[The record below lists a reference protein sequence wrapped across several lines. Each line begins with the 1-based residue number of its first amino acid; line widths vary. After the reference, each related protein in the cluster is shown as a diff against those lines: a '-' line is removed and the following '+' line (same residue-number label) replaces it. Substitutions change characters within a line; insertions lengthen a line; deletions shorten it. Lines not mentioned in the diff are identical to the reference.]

1 MNKIKLW
8 VPTDQQIIEAQTN
21 HMWLDHSVANSLHT
35 CPKFAMLRYING
47 MVMEG
52 TGRAM
57 SLEAG
62 SAMHRAFAAHRLWWI
77 YRQSHDQT
85 GLITD
90 QMGERIFGDGT
101 DEGMWPDLWSKIN
114 GPVEQFCLH
123 ALYTSGFYDD
133 DKDKVRT
140 LSNLEES
147 LLYYL
152 QQIDLDECETLD
164 VEVSLPFGIEWD
176 TGERLIY
183 LGRADALE
191 RVGDQIRIADYKTST
206 SASARGWEH
215 QWHTS
220 HQLTGYMIG
229 ASMMLGEPVRR
240 GRVLG
245 LTPKLP
251 AKPMGNNFRD
261 IPTSRND
268 MQIEAFFQW
277 VLDAWRKVL
286 RFRDQPFQA
295 TMYTNSCFNFFT
307 PCMFI
312 PVCTADETP
321 ISWDGFEHQPW
332 HPTHGDL

>member
-1 MNKIKLW
+1 MNEIKLW
-8 VPTDQQIIEAQTN
+8 LPTDQEIIEAQTN

-35 CPKFAMLRYING
+35 CPKYAMLRYING

-62 SAMHRAFAAHRLWWI
+62 SAMHRAFAMHRLWWMNHKDSGEATDKI
-77 YRQSHDQT
+77 IAT
-85 GLITD
+85 GL
-90 QMGERIFGDGT
+90 RIFGEGT
-101 DEGMWPDLWSKIN
+101 DEGMWDDLSTWLNK
-114 GPVEQFCLH
+114 PVEQACLH

-152 QQIDLDECETLD
+152 GQMDLDECETLD
-164 VEVSLPFGIEWD
+164 VEVSLPFGIQYSS
-176 TGERLIY
+176 GERFIY

-206 SASARGWEH
+206 SASARGWEA
-215 QWHTS
+215 QWHVS

-229 ASMMLGEPVRR
+229 ASMILGEPVRR

-251 AKPMGNNFRD
+251 AKPSGNNFRD

-268 MQIEAFFQW
+268 MQIQAFFEW
-277 VLDAWRKVL
+277 VLEAWRKVEK
-286 RFRDQPFQA
+286 FRDDPFSA
-295 TMYTNSCFNFFT
+295 TTYTSACFSFFT

-312 PVCTADETP
+312 PVCTADEKPTD
-321 ISWDGFEHQPW
+321 WTGFEHNPW
-332 HPTHGDL
+332 HPTHGD